1 MRKWEKALTD
11 LLGDTAIEN
20 DEIELARLRKLPPI
34 KQLEVGFVLRA
45 AMPEDGASKREEVS
59 ELAKVRSVDDALRFL
74 YPDDSKE

>member
-34 KQLEVGFVLRA
+34 KRPRQ
-45 AMPEDGASKREEVS
+45 
-59 ELAKVRSVDDALRFL
+59 
-74 YPDDSKE
+74 